1 MVRIEQI
8 CPKRISIF
16 QNSRK
21 LMKEQQLK
29 VQIEAGA
36 ETPLE
41 ALLLFF
47 FPVKRISIIFA
58 F

>member
-29 VQIEAGA
+29 VLIEAGP

-47 FPVKRISIIFA
+47 ILLKELA
-58 F
+58 